1 MKKEY
6 DGIKLEI
13 IVFDKEDVITTS
25 GTYKFGVEF
34 DNEKIFLWDD
44 EEE

>member
-6 DGIKLEI
+6 DGIKIEI
-13 IVFDKEDVITTS
+13 ITFNEEDVIATS

-34 DNEKIFLWDD
+34 DNEKIFLW
-44 EEE
+44 EEEDA